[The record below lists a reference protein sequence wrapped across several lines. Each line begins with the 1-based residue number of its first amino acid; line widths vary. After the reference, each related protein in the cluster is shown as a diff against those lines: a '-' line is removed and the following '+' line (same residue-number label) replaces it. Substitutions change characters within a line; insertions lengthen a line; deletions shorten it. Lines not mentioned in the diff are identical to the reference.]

1 MEENNNLPVENE
13 NVTEVNVDM
22 VVDSQTNEEVVEETP
37 VVLQEEVVQPTE
49 QAVVEPVSE
58 VQPVLEQ
65 PVNIGFSSAD
75 TQVVNDPVVS
85 IDTQQVVQSDVQQP
99 IDGTPIA
106 NVGTPLKPKKKI
118 NKTLII
124 LLIFVII
131 FGGVMLMM
139 NQGTNPNNNG
149 NDGEITEEEIK
160 VNTGSKWG
168 DLYLTYME
176 KNKKDL
182 DTYEIAFIDVDYS
195 GTPEMFLKY
204 KDKTDL
210 ETLKIL
216 YIEDDSVYETK
227 YYHDYRI
234 RYIHSLKDHTTDW
247 YLFLTSTKHY
257 GTYTMISKMIDN
269 MAFDSDIKATN
280 DNELIQYGKRYY
292 DTDYEIVFYN
302 IRRDSHEDD
311 FRDFVAKYDG
321 YNKKVI
327 ETKEKI
333 ENKYKDYEVKEETV
347 VVQDSVNLAGRS
359 YKFGIYYAEIPLNE
373 EDNIPAHTGAIVL
386 NKNGTMIVDGTLYT
400 YTVKDV
406 EGSLELGH
414 GVSVTLKGSN
424 VFLYKG
430 FQYTYKSE

>member
-13 NVTEVNVDM
+13 NVTEVNNDVA
-22 VVDSQTNEEVVEETP
+22 VEEQQTEEVVNNET
-37 VVLQEEVVQPTE
+37 VVSQEVSQSTEQVAEVQPTI
-49 QAVVEPVSE
+49 
-58 VQPVLEQ
+58 EQ
-65 PVNIGFSSAD
+65 PVSNEFSSFD
-75 TQVVNDPVVS
+75 TQITNDATVS
-85 IDTQQVVQSDVQQP
+85 VDPQQVGQPQVQQP

-106 NVGTPLKPKKKI
+106 GVGTPLKPKKKI

-124 LLIFVII
+124 VLVLVVI

-139 NQGTNPNNNG
+139 NQGTNPNNNSNG
-149 NDGEITEEEIK
+149 GEVKEEEIK

-182 DTYEIAFIDVDYS
+182 DTYEIAFIDVDYDD
-195 GTPEMFLKY
+195 TPEMFLKY
-204 KDKTDL
+204 TDKTDV
-210 ETLKIL
+210 ESLKIL

-247 YLFLTSTKHY
+247 YLFLTTTKHY

-311 FRDFVAKYDG
+311 YRDFVAKYEG
-321 YNKKVI
+321 YNKKVL
-327 ETKEKI
+327 ETKENI
-333 ENKYKDYEVKEETV
+333 EEKYKDYVVKEEV
-347 VVQDSVNLAGRS
+347 VVVRDTVNLAGRE
-359 YKFGIYYAEIPLNE
+359 YKYGNYYAEIPLNE

-400 YTVKDV
+400 YTINTDKGMLDLGPGVSISL
-406 EGSLELGH
+406 EGSNIF
-414 GVSVTLKGSN
+414 SYN
-424 VFLYKG
+424 G
-430 FQYTYKSE
+430 FKYTYKSE

>member
-13 NVTEVNVDM
+13 NVTEVNNDVA
-22 VVDSQTNEEVVEETP
+22 VEEQQTEEVVNNET
-37 VVLQEEVVQPTE
+37 VVSQEVSQSTEQVAEVQPTI
-49 QAVVEPVSE
+49 
-58 VQPVLEQ
+58 EQ
-65 PVNIGFSSAD
+65 PVSNEFSSFD
-75 TQVVNDPVVS
+75 TQITNDATVS
-85 IDTQQVVQSDVQQP
+85 VDPQQVGQPQVQQP

-106 NVGTPLKPKKKI
+106 GVGTPLKPKKKI

-124 LLIFVII
+124 VLVLVVI

-139 NQGTNPNNNG
+139 NQGTNPNNNSNG
-149 NDGEITEEEIK
+149 GEVKEEEIK

-182 DTYEIAFIDVDYS
+182 DTYEIAFIDVDYDD
-195 GTPEMFLKY
+195 TPEMFLKY
-204 KDKTDL
+204 IDKTDV
-210 ETLKIL
+210 ESLKIL

-247 YLFLTSTKHY
+247 YLFLTTTKHY

-292 DTDYEIVFYN
+292 DTDYEIVFYS

-311 FRDFVAKYDG
+311 YRDFVAKYEA
-321 YNKKVI
+321 YNKKVL

-333 ENKYKDYEVKEETV
+333 EEKYKDYVVKEEV
-347 VVQDSVNLAGRS
+347 VVVRDTVNLAGRE
-359 YKFGIYYAEIPLNE
+359 YKYGNYYAEIPLNE

-400 YTVKDV
+400 YTINTDKGMLDLGPGVSISL
-406 EGSLELGH
+406 EGSNIF
-414 GVSVTLKGSN
+414 SYN
-424 VFLYKG
+424 G
-430 FQYTYKSE
+430 FKYTYKSE